1 MGIFRVNITIQNPS
15 KPSKRISI
23 EKVLVD
29 TGAEY
34 SWLPR
39 EFLIKVGLTVRKKD
53 VPFILANENTV
64 TRDIGYAIIRCD
76 DFETIDEV
84 VFGKEGDLALLGSRT
99 LEGFGAIVDA
109 RKKKL
114 VASGPLTAA

>member
-1 MGIFRVNITIQNPS
+1 
-15 KPSKRISI
+15 
-23 EKVLVD
+23 
-29 TGAEY
+29 
-34 SWLPR
+34 
-39 EFLIKVGLTVRKKD
+39 
-53 VPFILANENTV
+53 V

-109 RKKKL
+109 RKRKL

>member
-1 MGIFRVNITIQNPS
+1 MGTFRVDITTQNPA
-15 KPSKRISI
+15 KLARKEPI

-29 TGAEY
+29 TGAEF
-34 SWLPR
+34 SWIPGQTLAR
-39 EFLIKVGLTVRKKD
+39 AGIVARKKD
-53 VPFILANENTV
+53 VPYIMANGATV
-64 TRDIGYAIIRCD
+64 SRDIGYAIIICD
-76 DFETIDEV
+76 GFETVDEV

-114 VASGPLTAA
+114 VAAGPIRAA